1 MMWNLVTNGISMEWW
16 WLMVGVGLMAGILL
30 LHDVRFQPRTSVP
43 IPKFVGLLSTLR
55 TNFGIVRTLASL

>member
-1 MMWNLVTNGISMEWW
+1 MMWSGVPNWISMEWW
-16 WLMVGVGLMAGILL
+16 WLMAGVALMAGILL

-43 IPKFVGLLSTLR
+43 IPKFVRLLSTLR